1 MAKSRA
7 QAGFTVIELMVA
19 VAVVSILLTVGV
31 PAFGS
36 LIERQQLSGAAQTFA
51 SDLRRAK
58 SDAIAKGPGGS
69 VTVTLA
75 SDSSAGTWSYAVT
88 NSGSTPTKNVSQ
100 ADFSGVTAVVTGWG
114 VSGGAAAFSI
124 EAVRGLSRRE
134 GSITFT
140 SGTASLTVE
149 RNLAGR
155 VGVCSSTGDFG
166 YSTCS

>member
-1 MAKSRA
+1 MAQLKA
-7 QAGFTVIELMVA
+7 QTGFTIIELMVA

-114 VSGGAAAFSI
+114 VSGGAAAFPLRLS
-124 EAVRGLSRRE
+124 EACRRRGGFHHLHVGHRFPDGGTQSGRSRQGLLGNR
-134 GSITFT
+134 
-140 SGTASLTVE
+140 
-149 RNLAGR
+149 
-155 VGVCSSTGDFG
+155 
-166 YSTCS
+166 

>member
-1 MAKSRA
+1 MAKSKA

-69 VTVTLA
+69 VTITLA
-75 SDSSAGTWSYAVT
+75 SDSSAGTV
-88 NSGSTPTKNVSQ
+88 K
-100 ADFSGVTAVVTGWG
+100 
-114 VSGGAAAFSI
+114 
-124 EAVRGLSRRE
+124 
-134 GSITFT
+134 
-140 SGTASLTVE
+140 TVKLMTQE
-149 RNLAGR
+149 
-155 VGVCSSTGDFG
+155 
-166 YSTCS
+166 